1 MTYEFLQ
8 HYWCFVV
15 ALLGAILVFL
25 LFVQGAN
32 SVARSLG
39 YTEEGRR
46 LVYNSTGRKW
56 EFTFTTLV
64 TFGGAF
70 FASYPLFYSTSFG
83 GAYWLWMIILFTF
96 VLQAVSYE
104 FQNKIGNLLGP
115 RTFQFFLTLNGIVGP
130 LLLGGAVAT
139 FFEGSN
145 FIVEKGNLIN
155 SQLSTLNSQLSTL
168 NSQLSTLNSQ
178 LEMTPVIS
186 HWANASHGL
195 DALLNPWVLV
205 FGFAVVFLART
216 LGILYVMNNVDD
228 EDIRSRGSVRLI
240 GAAVPFLVLF
250 VAYLVHL
257 LLKDGYAYDPETGII
272 FMEPLK
278 YLNNFL
284 QMWYLLV
291 PFLLGVL
298 LVLWGIAV
306 EVFGRHSQLS
316 IVNSQ
321 LNKGIWPAGIGTV
334 LVVLTLL
341 LCSAWNNTA
350 YYPSTADLQSSL
362 TMQNSCSSE
371 FTLRTMFY
379 VSLLVPFVLAYIVY
393 AWRAIDSKKLT
404 KDDLQDG
411 HAY

>member
-8 HYWCFVV
+8 HYWCFIVS
-15 ALLGAILVFL
+15 LLGALLVFL

-39 YTEEGRR
+39 QTDEGRR

-70 FASYPLFYSTSFG
+70 FASFPLFYSTSFG

-104 FQNKIGNLLGP
+104 FQNKIGNILGP

-145 FIVEKGNLIN
+145 FIVEKNNLIDP
-155 SQLSTLNSQLSTL
+155 
-168 NSQLSTLNSQ
+168 
-178 LEMTPVIS
+178 EAITPIIS
-186 HWANASHGL
+186 RWANASHGL

-205 FGFAVVFLART
+205 FGFAVVFLARV

-228 EDIRSRGSVRLI
+228 KDIRSRVPGRLI

-250 VAYLVHL
+250 VAYLVHV
-257 LLKDGYAYDPETGII
+257 LLKDGFAYNDAGYIY
-272 FMEPLK
+272 MEPYK
-278 YLNNFL
+278 YLTNFID
-284 QMWYLLV
+284 MWYLLV
-291 PFLLGVL
+291 VL
-298 LVLWGIAV
+298 LIGVVLVLYGIGKTI
-306 EVFGRHSQLS
+306 FSKGY
-316 IVNSQ
+316 IG
-321 LNKGIWPAGIGTV
+321 GIWPAGIGTV
-334 LVVLTLL
+334 LTVLALL
-341 LCSAWNNTA
+341 LSCAWNHTA

-362 TMQNSCSSE
+362 TLENSCSSE
-371 FTLRTMFY
+371 FTLNTMFW
-379 VSLLVPFVLAYIVY
+379 VSLLVPFVLAYIIY
-393 AWRAIDSKKLT
+393 AWRAIDKKKLT
-404 KDDLQDG
+404 KEEIQTD

>member
-8 HYWCFVV
+8 HYWCFIVS
-15 ALLGAILVFL
+15 LLGAILVFL

-32 SVARSLG
+32 SLAGSLG
-39 YTEEGRR
+39 WTEEGRR

-70 FASYPLFYSTSFG
+70 FASFPLFYSTSFG

-104 FQNKIGNLLGP
+104 FQNNIGNFLGP
-115 RTFQFFLTLNGIVGP
+115 KTFQFFLTLNGIVGP

-145 FIVEKGNLIN
+145 FLIAKDNLIT
-155 SQLSTLNSQLSTL
+155 SPIL
-168 NSQLSTLNSQ
+168 
-178 LEMTPVIS
+178 LEGLEDASPVIS
-186 HWANASHGL
+186 SWANASHGL

-205 FGFAVVFLART
+205 FGFAVVFLARV

-228 EDIRSRGSVRLI
+228 EEIHSRGSKRLI

-250 VAYLVHL
+250 VAYFIHL
-257 LLKDGYAYDPETGII
+257 LLKDGFAVNPETGEIY
-272 FMEPLK
+272 MEPYK
-278 YLNNFL
+278 YLHNL
-284 QMWYLLV
+284 LSMWYLLII
-291 PFLLGVL
+291 LLIGVV
-298 LVLWGIAV
+298 LVLWGIAK
-306 EVFGRHSQLS
+306 ELLRGSELFTIHSSLFTLS
-316 IVNSQ
+316 
-321 LNKGIWPAGIGTV
+321 GIWFAGIGTV
-334 LVVLTLL
+334 LTVLALL

-362 TMQNSCSSE
+362 TIQNSCSSE

-404 KDDLQDG
+404 KEEIQTD